1 MQADYLANVV
11 RLHPELAMFA
21 TIVVGHFIGRL
32 QVRKISLGTVVG
44 TLIAGMIIG
53 LYTGPEIP
61 DLLKWAFFDLFLFA
75 VGYSAGPQFFASL
88 RREALPQM
96 LLAVVVACTGLAAA
110 VAMVAIFHF
119 DAGLAAGLVSG
130 ALTQSAALGS
140 ALNAI
145 ASMNLAEDA
154 RAVLSAHAPLAD
166 ATTYIFGEIGLILFV
181 TVVAPR
187 LLKVDLGTIARDAER
202 ALEKTPDDGGL
213 FTRQTYLAL
222 RAYRIDNPDL
232 FNLRAAE
239 FEDRFASGRL
249 IVASLRRRGGI
260 IRDVPAD
267 YVLLAGDVVA
277 LASRRP
283 GMVAAA
289 TQVGE
294 ELDDPDLLAVPLM
307 QASIVV
313 VRPDVVNRSLSE
325 LGRKAGRGLFLNALT
340 RGETHM
346 PRALGV
352 RIQRGDVFHLT
363 GSPTAIA
370 AAARAWGYI
379 ERDPGR
385 TDLVYLAGGVVL
397 GVLLGLVQISVTG
410 VPLGLGSSGGVLVIG
425 LVAGWLH
432 SRFRVIGHIPESAL
446 RLLSD
451 VGLIVFVAAIG
462 LAAGPHAMQ
471 AIDEGGVALF
481 ARLIGAGVVVTMAG
495 PIVGLAVG
503 HFVLKMPPHAL
514 LPGIAGAQTTVATL
528 NALKE
533 RGGSDVFA
541 IGFTVPFAVSNV
553 LITLWGPLIVAVAF
567 AVSP

>member
-1 MQADYLANVV
+1 MHADYLANVV

-21 TIVVGHFIGRL
+21 TIVAGHFIGRL

-53 LYTGPEIP
+53 LYTRPEIP

-110 VAMVAIFHF
+110 IAMVATFHF

-145 ASMNLAEDA
+145 SSMNLAEDA

-181 TVVAPR
+181 TVIAPR
-187 LLKVDLGTIARDAER
+187 LLKVDLRAVARDAER
-202 ALEKTPDDGGL
+202 ALDKMPEDGML
-213 FTRQTYLAL
+213 FTNQTYLAL
-222 RAYRIDNPDL
+222 SAYRIDNPDL
-232 FNLRAAE
+232 FNLRASE
-239 FEDRFASGRL
+239 LEDRFASGRL
-249 IVASLRRRGGI
+249 IVASLRRGDSI
-260 IRDVPAD
+260 IRDVAAD
-267 YVLLAGDVVA
+267 HVLLAGDVVA

-294 ELDDPDLLAVPLM
+294 ELDDPDLLAVPLT

-313 VRPDVVNRSLSE
+313 VRPDVVNRSLAERGS
-325 LGRKAGRGLFLNALT
+325 KAGRGLFLNALK
-340 RGETHM
+340 RGETHL

-410 VPLGLGSSGGVLVIG
+410 VPLGLGSSGGVLVVG

-432 SRFRVIGHIPESAL
+432 SRFRVVGHIPESAL

-451 VGLIVFVAAIG
+451 VGLIVFIAAIG
-462 LAAGPHAMQ
+462 LAAGPHAVQ

-481 ARLIGAGVVVTMAG
+481 ARLIGAGMVVTMAG

-541 IGFTVPFAVSNV
+541 VGFTVPFAVSNV

-567 AVSP
+567 AVAP